1 MASLQAPGIG
11 SGLDINGIVTQ
22 LMALERR
29 PLENLEDKESLI
41 NSQISAFGQLKSQ
54 ISNFQSAMSNLAS
67 AEKFRLYSTAS
78 SDDAI
83 LKLSAS
89 SSAAKGVYS
98 IDVSRIAENHKKAST
113 TFADS
118 DTTTFSGSESSS
130 TAVLELNL
138 GGGTNV
144 SFDVSGKT
152 LAQAAE
158 LINNQTDN
166 PGVTASIIK
175 EDAGYRLLLTA
186 DETGSTNFINVVSDT
201 AGFSF
206 SDLNQDRDTSG
217 SFDAADL
224 DAVMTFENAYTVT
237 RSSNNISDLIT
248 GVTLDIK
255 KAGAVTINIDR
266 DDTAIQEAV
275 QAFADA
281 FNGLR
286 DEIDNQRKGQLEADS
301 TLTSIESRI
310 FDILNAG
317 QAISSSS
324 FSYLSEVGLT
334 VDKLGRMNIDAS
346 LMTGKMNEDFDSF
359 VNLFAAEDEG
369 FAFRLDALASTFLAT
384 DGLIDSREDGLQDRL
399 DFIADQKIQIEA
411 RLVNTEA
418 RIRKQFTAMDTF
430 VAQMNATGS
439 FLSQQLINNSNNSNR

>member
-11 SGLDINGIVTQ
+11 SGLDINGIVSQ
-22 LMALERR
+22 LMVLERR
-29 PLENLEDKESLI
+29 PLDDLVKKESQI
-41 NSQISAFGQLKSQ
+41 NAQISAYGQLKSQ
-54 ISNFQSAMSNLAS
+54 VSNFQSAMNNLSS
-67 AEKFRLYSTAS
+67 AEKFRLYSSSSSDESVLKITAS
-78 SDDAI
+78 SA
-83 LKLSAS
+83 
-89 SSAAKGVYS
+89 AAKGVYA

-118 DTTTFSGSESSS
+118 DTTTFSGAESSS
-130 TAVLELNL
+130 TSVLEINL
-138 GGGTNV
+138 DGGTSV

-186 DETGSTNFINVVSDT
+186 DETGSSNFINVVSDS

-206 SDLNQDRDTSG
+206 SDLNQDRDSSG
-217 SFDAADL
+217 SFTSADL
-224 DAVMTFENAYTVT
+224 DAVMTFENTYTVT
-237 RSSNNISDLIT
+237 RSSNNVSDLIT

-255 KAGAVTINIDR
+255 QAGTVNVNIDR
-266 DDTAIQEAV
+266 DDTAITEAV

-281 FNGLR
+281 FNNLR
-286 DEIDNQRKGQLEADS
+286 DEIKNQRAGQLEADS

-310 FDILNAG
+310 FSILNAG
-317 QAISSSS
+317 DAISNSS
-324 FSYLSEVGLT
+324 FSFLSEVGLS
-334 VDKLGRMNIDAS
+334 VDKLGKMNIDSS
-346 LMTGKMNEDFDSF
+346 LMTQQMNADFDSF

-369 FAFRLDALASTFLAT
+369 FAYRLDELAKTFLET
-384 DGLIDSREDGLQDRL
+384 DGLIDAREDGLQGRI
-399 DFIADQKIQIEA
+399 DFIQDQKLQIEA

-439 FLSQQLINNSNNSNR
+439 FLTQQLVAPNKK